1 MRRQNFCFE
10 KGKFIATTYELKQ
23 LGIRFGFDP
32 DTVDY
37 IPDSIRDI
45 DNPTNP

>member
-1 MRRQNFCFE
+1 MRRQNFCFG
-10 KGKFIATTYELKQ
+10 KGKFIATTYERKQ

-32 DTVDY
+32 DTGDY
-37 IPDSIRDI
+37 IPDSMRDI